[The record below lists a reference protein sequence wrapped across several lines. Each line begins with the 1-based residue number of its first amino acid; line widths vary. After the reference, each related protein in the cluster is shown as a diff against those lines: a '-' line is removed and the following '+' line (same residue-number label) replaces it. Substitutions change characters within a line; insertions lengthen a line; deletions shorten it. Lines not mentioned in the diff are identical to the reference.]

1 MSKRV
6 VVLAS
11 GETERR
17 ALPHL
22 VSHLREAGI
31 RVEVRIPPRHRA
43 LRVDIVERI
52 IKAAWFASIHDP
64 PAKFVVLVD
73 VDRAATPDEVVS
85 PLREELSQR
94 VSNVKAALL
103 FAYAQQHLEAWYFA
117 DAENLRQ
124 WLGGR
129 SLGSVDTSTPDA
141 IQDPKRHLSNL
152 LGNRVYTARTS
163 EDIARTLDPE
173 TIEQRSPSFKTL
185 VEAVRNG
192 DGSSALSGTAE
203 RMIPS

>member
-1 MSKRV
+1 MNKHV
-6 VVLAS
+6 VVVAS

-22 VSHLREAGI
+22 VSHLREVGI
-31 RVEVRIPPRHRA
+31 TVEVRTPPRHRA
-43 LRVDIVERI
+43 LRVDVVEKI
-52 IKAAWFASIHDP
+52 IKAAWFASVHEP

-73 VDRAATPDEVVS
+73 VDQAATPDEVVA
-85 PLREELSQR
+85 PLEEELSQR
-94 VSNVKAALL
+94 VPSVGAKLL
-103 FAYAQQHLEAWYFA
+103 FAHAQQHLEAWYFA
-117 DAENLRQ
+117 DSENLRE

-163 EDIARTLDPE
+163 EDIARRLDPHI
-173 TIEQRSPSFKTL
+173 IEQRSPSFRAL

-192 DGSSALSGTAE
+192 DGAPA
-203 RMIPS
+203 

>member
-31 RVEVRIPPRHRA
+31 TVEVRIPPRHRA
-43 LRVDIVERI
+43 LRVDVVERI
-52 IKAAWFASIHDP
+52 IKAAWFASTHDP

-73 VDRAATPDEVVS
+73 VDRSATPDEVVS
-85 PLREELSQR
+85 PLRDELSQR
-94 VSNVKAALL
+94 VSNVEAKLL

-117 DAENLRQ
+117 DRENLRH

-129 SLGSVDTSTPDA
+129 SPGSVDTSSPDT

-192 DGSSALSGTAE
+192 DGSSA
-203 RMIPS
+203 

>member
-1 MSKRV
+1 MSKHV
-6 VVLAS
+6 VVVAS

-22 VSHLREAGI
+22 VSHLSEAGI
-31 RVEVRIPPRHRA
+31 RVEVLIPPRHRA
-43 LRVDIVERI
+43 LRADVVEKI
-52 IKAAWFASIHDP
+52 IKAAWFAPDDDP

-73 VDRAATPDEVVS
+73 VDQAAAPDEVVS
-85 PLREELSQR
+85 PLREELSKR
-94 VSNVKAALL
+94 VSNVGAKLL

-117 DAENLRQ
+117 DGENLRH
-124 WLGGR
+124 WLDGR
-129 SLGSVDTSTPDA
+129 SLGRVDTSSPDT

-163 EDIARTLDPE
+163 EDIAKVLDPQV
-173 TIEQRSPSFKTL
+173 IQQRSPSFRAL

-192 DGSSALSGTAE
+192 SG
-203 RMIPS
+203 P

>member
-22 VSHLREAGI
+22 VSHLRETGI
-31 RVEVRIPPRHRA
+31 TVEVRIPPRHRA
-43 LRVDIVERI
+43 LRVDVVERI

-64 PAKFVVLVD
+64 PTKFVVLVD

-94 VSNVKAALL
+94 LSNVEATLL

-129 SLGSVDTSTPDA
+129 SLGRVDTSTPEA
-141 IQDPKRHLSNL
+141 IEDPKRHLSNL

-163 EDIARTLDPE
+163 EDIARTLDPQI
-173 TIEQRSPSFKTL
+173 IEQRSPSFRAL

-192 DGSSALSGTAE
+192 GDASA
-203 RMIPS
+203 

>member
-1 MSKRV
+1 MSKHV
-6 VVLAS
+6 VVVAS

-22 VSHLREAGI
+22 VSHLSEAGI
-31 RVEVRIPPRHRA
+31 RVEVLIPPRHRA
-43 LRVDIVERI
+43 LRADVVEKI
-52 IKAAWFASIHDP
+52 IKAAWFAPDDDP

-73 VDRAATPDEVVS
+73 VDQAAAPDEVVS
-85 PLREELSQR
+85 PLREELSKR
-94 VSNVKAALL
+94 VSNVGAKLL

-117 DAENLRQ
+117 DGENLRQ
-124 WLGGR
+124 WLDGR
-129 SLGSVDTSTPDA
+129 SLGRVDTSSPDT

-163 EDIARTLDPE
+163 EDIAKTLDPQV
-173 TIEQRSPSFKTL
+173 IQQRSPSFRAL

-192 DGSSALSGTAE
+192 SGT
-203 RMIPS
+203 